1 MSKIVDFFPYFDPT
15 GKEIL
20 ELRYNIMKDYVDEFV
35 ICESNKT
42 QSGKPIEYGLR
53 KTLEDLQ
60 IPQDKIRIIDLQIPN
75 DDYLVVTDVDRINCY
90 EGNDQNINSLNARVR
105 ERMQKDS
112 LLKIL
117 NEYDDDTIFI
127 HSDIDEIIKPKAL
140 SWIVPIVR
148 NSPDHLIK
156 IPLAHLEGRADLRV
170 FYRDSGSPKPWTG
183 MFICTKQHL
192 KRATPTQLRSNA
204 KNPYPIGWLRQ
215 GNEQIQDLGWHFS
228 WMGSA
233 ETRVVKSQAFT
244 HHDDTFSF
252 LENQKY
258 TSDGTKKFLEDLELK
273 EGSISPSGEMNTI
286 LKNYPHSELPEE
298 IFNLP
303 RVKNFLLP
311 GTKSARGKVAD
322 LYQIFDSKYGDQ
334 WGWCT
339 LEKAYLMMDCLEE
352 LSKDID
358 NPVCVEIGVFAGKS
372 LFPLAASLME
382 MGKGV
387 VHGIDPW
394 TTEASL
400 EGYEGPHHK
409 YWTSVPFD
417 EVYSRFLEGID
428 KTETKDYINII
439 REKSDNAPLIDD
451 ICFLHVDGQHTE
463 QANRDIKKYGPN
475 VIDGGYCIMDDVE
488 WSDGTRS
495 AVQTIETMGFEKVR
509 SIEGGILFK
518 KVGKK
523 EPMFTFASAKKP
535 TVWIVDNFYDDPHAV
550 REFAMNQEYV
560 EGGFGR
566 GFIGRRTEK
575 QFLWPGLKEQFEEII
590 GEKITEWE
598 SHQINGRFQNCHSGE
613 PLVWH
618 CDSQKWGGMLY
629 LTPDAPYQCG
639 TSLYAVKQTRAR
651 SYYDPGWDIAW
662 NGVPGG
668 CHLDGTYF
676 EPVDV
681 CGNVFNRLFLFDAS
695 CIHSASEYFGTVME
709 NSRLWQM
716 FFFDT

>member
-20 ELRYNIMKDYVDEFV
+20 ELRYNIMKDYVDEFI

-75 DDYLVVTDVDRINCY
+75 DDYLIVTDVDRINCY
-90 EGNDQNINSLNARVR
+90 DGNDQNINSLNARVR
-105 ERMQKDS
+105 ERLQKDS
-112 LLKIL
+112 LLKVV

-127 HSDIDEIIKPKAL
+127 HSDIDEIIKPEAL
-140 SWIVPIVR
+140 SWVVPIVR
-148 NSPDHLIK
+148 NSPDYIVK

-170 FYRDSGSPKPWTG
+170 FYKDSDSPKPWTG

-204 KNPYPIGWLRQ
+204 KNPYPIGWLNH
-215 GNEQIQDLGWHFS
+215 GGEQVQDLGWHFS

-233 ETRVVKSQAFT
+233 ETRVIKSQAFT

-252 LENQKY
+252 LENKKY
-258 TSDGTKKFLEDLELK
+258 TSDGTKKFLENLQLK
-273 EGSISPSGEMNTI
+273 VGSISPSGEMNTI
-286 LKNYPHSELPEE
+286 LKNYPHDELPKE

-303 RVKNFLLP
+303 RVKEFLLP
-311 GTKSARGKVAD
+311 EKNSAREKISD
-322 LYQIFDSKYGDQ
+322 LYDKFDSKYGDQ

-352 LSKDID
+352 VSENID
-358 NPVCVEIGVFAGKS
+358 RPVCVEIGVFGGKS
-372 LFPLAASLME
+372 LFPLAACLKE
-382 MGKGV
+382 MGKGIV
-387 VHGIDPW
+387 YGIDPW

-400 EGYEGPHHK
+400 EGYEGPHHN
-409 YWTSVPFD
+409 YWNSVPFD
-417 EVYSRFLEGID
+417 LVYDRFVEGLFELKIENYVD
-428 KTETKDYINII
+428 II
-439 REKSDNAPLIDD
+439 KEKSDDAPEIKN

-488 WSDGTRS
+488 WSEGTKS
-495 AVQTIETMGFEKVR
+495 AVETIKSMGFKKVR
-509 SIEGGILFK
+509 NIEGGLLYK
-518 KVGKK
+518 KIGKD
-523 EPMFTFASAKKP
+523 ESMFTFASATKP
-535 TVWIVDNFYDDPHAV
+535 TVWIVDNFYDDPFAV
-550 REFAMNQEYV
+550 REFAMKQEYV

-566 GFIGRRTEK
+566 GFIGRRTAQ
-575 QFLWPGLKEQFEEII
+575 QFLWPGLKEKFEEIM
-590 GEKITEWE
+590 GQKITEWE
-598 SHQINGRFQNCHSGE
+598 SHPINGRFQNCHSGE

-618 CDSQKWGGMLY
+618 CDSQRWGGMLY

-639 TSLYAVKQTRAR
+639 TTLYAVKKTRAR

-662 NGVPGG
+662 NNVPGG